1 MTRWQQFYLEDQRV
15 LTAPPSDTVRYAL
28 DVFKQAGKTNLLDLG
43 CGVGRDTTTLS
54 ESNPKIIGAD
64 AAHSGLMLAKER
76 NPSLRLVEADAR
88 QLPFRDE
95 YFDGIYCFG
104 LLHEFVGERA
114 KGDVLKVMQEIAR
127 TLQTGGL
134 LVLATLAGELEQG
147 LPHLQMFTEA
157 MFDEIHPAR
166 LERIEKSLHDD
177 IGCTGLRGYKV
188 WRGVYRK
195 IQSIKDVQ
203 PYVTE

>member
-28 DVFKQAGKTNLLDLG
+28 DVFKQAGKTTLLDLG
-43 CGVGRDTTTLS
+43 CGTGRDTTILS
-54 ESNPKIIGAD
+54 ASNPKICGVD
-64 AAHSGLMLAKER
+64 AAHSGLVLAKER
-76 NPSLRLVEADAR
+76 NPGLGLVEADAR

-104 LLHEFVGERA
+104 LMHEFVGEGA
-114 KGDVLKVMQEIAR
+114 KGNVLKVMQEIAR
-127 TLQTGGL
+127 TLKTGGL
-134 LVLATLAGELEQG
+134 LVLTTLAGEPEQG

-157 MFDEIHPAR
+157 MFDEIHPTS
-166 LERIEKSLHDD
+166 LERLEKSLHDD

-195 IQSIKDVQ
+195 NQAVKDVQ